1 MSFVIF
7 FQPCRFS
14 GEPVKQKNPF
24 TGEEHSVVPIESL
37 TPAEVRAVW
46 AVLKKANAKGSDNFV
61 GYYVVETDDGGE
73 AEVYA
78 SNPHDSCMVSVRGL
92 TPGLVRFLFDL
103 LKAGNWVMVPAM
115 EPNIA
120 ISCSPENLKG
130 IPEDFPKVLACTSAD
145 ELGAQLSDGFKR
157 WPKYRDQV
165 TRGAGGSTRNGGGD
179 RF

>member
-24 TGEEHSVVPIESL
+24 TGEEQSLVPNESL
-37 TPAEVRAVW
+37 TPAEENAVRV
-46 AVLKKANAKGSDNFV
+46 VLKHANAKGPDDF
-61 GYYVVETDDGGE
+61 GYYVVETDDGCG
-73 AEVYA
+73 AEVCA
-78 SNPHDSCMVSVRGL
+78 SNLRDSCMVSVRGL